1 MALLFI
7 AQNVACTSHTVD
19 LTNWWCRGVTTS
31 TCTRC
36 WSTTERPFQ
45 NKLSAWFAST
55 LSIRGTQGAT
65 ICISATKRTRTRSDG
80 SWNSSKC
87 LQNAQFIIIS
97 WTDSIKKISK
107 EREITYKNQNKIQS
121 NRGNVKDVI
130 SRNGSVILVVLNEQV
145 RYEWL
150 DSLWSRRIL
159 VSLKLSDSCAI
170 RHRLI
175 IFSLKY
181 FSYAKGRTSF

>member
-1 MALLFI
+1 MTDAKTSHCHNKQIFIEWLIILVPYCKNKTCINMALLFI

-97 WTDSIKKISK
+97 WTDSIKKYL
-107 EREITYKNQNKIQS
+107 R
-121 NRGNVKDVI
+121 RGKLLTKTRTKFKVI
-130 SRNGSVILVVLNEQV
+130 E
-145 RYEWL
+145 EM
-150 DSLWSRRIL
+150 
-159 VSLKLSDSCAI
+159 
-170 RHRLI
+170 
-175 IFSLKY
+175 
-181 FSYAKGRTSF
+181 